1 MKSFSIK
8 IFSFVLMCLLTMGL
22 MSCEESFERIEIYS
36 SVFGNAIANP
46 STVENGDEIELSIG
60 GSVAGSDE
68 TTINGKEYHPVVH
81 YLIDEKEVATSS
93 EKEIPFSAKYKVEN
107 LSIGE
112 HVLSVR
118 ISSSRSGAFYEN
130 KVATSV
136 ISVVE

>member
-8 IFSFVLMCLLTMGL
+8 IFSFVLMCLLTIGL
-22 MSCEESFERIEIYS
+22 MSCDKVELHS
-36 SVFGNAIANP
+36 SVWGKTIATP
-46 STVENGDEIELSIG
+46 STAKHGDEIKLSIG
-60 GSVAGSDE
+60 GLISGSGT